1 MEFAIFAFLAVFLL
15 IASGGLLLFYREV
28 MLQRISE
35 VIHPRP
41 KEKSIGS
48 VVQQAKSSIG
58 TLMESVENLMPRSD
72 KEVSIVVQ
80 RLTRAGYRNESAVK
94 VFYGCKV
101 AAPILL
107 SALALVTGLA
117 SFGPFFVYLMTLGV
131 GFLAP
136 DFWLGKKIK
145 KRQKKINR
153 GLPDVLDLLVI
164 CMEAGLSLD
173 QAMMRVS
180 EEMDYI
186 YPELANEFATV
197 VMQVRAGQERG
208 TAFNQFVR
216 RTGIEDIKS
225 LAAMIIQSEKFG
237 TSLAQALKVYADALR
252 TRRRLRAEQ
261 ALLGPLCCF
270 SASPRTNVAKL
281 VLSNPLIRLCFRLL
295 GIHRRGYDQFLH
307 PCVVDHI
314 VRLPNLPVA
323 LEGVTI
329 LQMSDLHL
337 DLDSGFVPA
346 LAKHL
351 DGLSYDLAVITGD
364 FRNLTAGPHESAVAG
379 TIALLQHLHAPVY
392 AVPGNHDG
400 DPARARNQ
408 CAAFFSSPKMAT
420 GAGSRPS
427 SPRWREACS
436 IR

>member
-58 TLMESVENLMPRSD
+58 SLMESVENLMPRSD

-80 RLTRAGYRNESAVK
+80 RLTRAGYR
-94 VFYGCKV
+94 CKV

-117 SFGPFFVYLMTLGV
+117 SLGPFFVYLMTLGV

-173 QAMMRVS
+173 QATARTAQELNQS
-180 EEMDYI
+180 Q
-186 YPELANEFATV
+186 PELCDELNIV
-197 VMQVRAGQERG
+197 VLEQHAGRGRADAWKHMAE
-208 TAFNQFVR
+208 
-216 RTGIEDIKS
+216 RTGVES
-225 LAAMIIQSEKFG
+225 VRNLVSMLVQTEQFG
-237 TSLAQALKVYADALR
+237 TSIAKVLRVHSDSLRVQRVQMIEELASKTSVKLVFPLVLFIFPALFLV
-252 TRRRLRAEQ
+252 T
-261 ALLGPLCCF
+261 LGPAAIVMVESF
-270 SASPRTNVAKL
+270 SKLTNK
-281 VLSNPLIRLCFRLL
+281 
-295 GIHRRGYDQFLH
+295 
-307 PCVVDHI
+307 
-314 VRLPNLPVA
+314 
-323 LEGVTI
+323 
-329 LQMSDLHL
+329 
-337 DLDSGFVPA
+337 
-346 LAKHL
+346 
-351 DGLSYDLAVITGD
+351 
-364 FRNLTAGPHESAVAG
+364 
-379 TIALLQHLHAPVY
+379 
-392 AVPGNHDG
+392 
-400 DPARARNQ
+400 
-408 CAAFFSSPKMAT
+408 
-420 GAGSRPS
+420 
-427 SPRWREACS
+427 
-436 IR
+436 